1 MNYHDNRKFKRLK
14 IIFFLGLFV
23 FGFTKTYNY
32 LDNLNIYIDDKIL
45 IKLLFS
51 NYSKRNEFIN
61 IKNLINTKSLIRK
74 SYHNLVNYKDLY
86 VKKDNS
92 NKISNDKLN
101 TKPLVYLYNSH
112 QSEEYASNTFLE
124 YNFIPTVMSADYII
138 KDIFDKNNINT
149 IVEEEN
155 INNVLHANN
164 LNYNGSYRASRILM
178 EKAYQNN
185 SSLKYFIDIHRD
197 SLTRDKTLVE
207 INGKK
212 YAKILFLIGLE
223 NSNYN
228 DNLIFTESIN
238 NKLNQKYP
246 NLSKGILKKGG
257 VGVNGVYNQDFSKYT
272 ILVEIG
278 GYQNSLDEVMN
289 SAVAF
294 SDVFME
300 VINENKG

>member
-1 MNYHDNRKFKRLK
+1 
-14 IIFFLGLFV
+14 
-23 FGFTKTYNY
+23 
-32 LDNLNIYIDDKIL
+32 
-45 IKLLFS
+45 
-51 NYSKRNEFIN
+51 
-61 IKNLINTKSLIRK
+61 
-74 SYHNLVNYKDLY
+74 
-86 VKKDNS
+86 
-92 NKISNDKLN
+92 
-101 TKPLVYLYNSH
+101 
-112 QSEEYASNTFLE
+112 
-124 YNFIPTVMSADYII
+124 MSADYII